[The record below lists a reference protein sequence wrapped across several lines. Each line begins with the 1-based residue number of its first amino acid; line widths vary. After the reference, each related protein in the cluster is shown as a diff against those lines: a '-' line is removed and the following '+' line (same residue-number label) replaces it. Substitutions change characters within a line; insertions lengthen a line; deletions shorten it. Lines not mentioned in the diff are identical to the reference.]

1 MRSYLVAR
9 SRRPAS
15 RVKHRFGIGCPA
27 HSSIR
32 LGILRVLAYSCADAM
47 PGASRGYLRRVA
59 IVPPNIP
66 GVTDWQP
73 LARGGFATV
82 WRARQP
88 SLNREVAVKVDDRTL
103 DSESERRRFLGEA
116 GAAGHLSGHPC
127 IVTVY
132 DTGILAGGRPYLVM
146 KYCSGGSLTSW
157 LKPDNR
163 QSVERICFVGVRIA
177 EALVAAHEQGM
188 LHRDVKPANILIDN
202 YGNPGLADFGL
213 TALEPGSTIGLTV
226 AYAPPEVILG
236 GQPSEYGDVYQLAAT
251 LYALLSGNPPSN
263 SSGGVM
269 SLEDRIARVR
279 EPVKPLPDVD
289 QDLMQLLLDGLSFEP
304 SDRPTAAEFRDRLTA
319 LGASKVAVAA
329 ARPGAR
335 QVTLGFI
342 AATLVALVLVALGG
356 SAVYLYEID
365 RSVTENINRG
375 LDLPPE
381 VTDGEKRPAKDPQ
394 TADTLD
400 YLLIGT
406 DDNSALNEGGR
417 SDSLML
423 LHVNQARDQAY
434 VISIPRNTW
443 VDIPGRGWQR
453 INAAFEI
460 GGPPLVVRTVEKLTG
475 TRIDHV
481 AMIDF
486 QSFVKLTQD
495 LGGVSVTNRK
505 AFSRFPEGSITLSG
519 ADALDYVRSGDPG
532 ELQRAENQRN
542 VLKAILAKGLSTGV
556 VADPAR
562 FTTFLGNA
570 AKRIQV
576 DKSLKD
582 AEIRS
587 TALSIR
593 MKPKDITLLPLPLGD
608 ERRVKKQS
616 VYPVNANQLAKLSQ
630 ALRTDTMAEYVN

>member
-1 MRSYLVAR
+1 
-9 SRRPAS
+9 
-15 RVKHRFGIGCPA
+15 
-27 HSSIR
+27 
-32 LGILRVLAYSCADAM
+32 
-47 PGASRGYLRRVA
+47 
-59 IVPPNIP
+59 
-66 GVTDWQP
+66 
-73 LARGGFATV
+73 V

-103 DSESERRRFLGEA
+103 DTESERHRFLGEA
-116 GAAGHLSGHPC
+116 GAAGHLSGHPA

-132 DTGILAGGRPYLVM
+132 DTGILADGRPYLVM
-146 KYCSGGSLTSW
+146 KYCSGGSLTGW

-188 LHRDVKPANILIDN
+188 LHRDVKPANILIDS

-213 TALEPGSTIGLTV
+213 TALEPGSTVGLTV

-236 GQPSEYGDVYQLAAT
+236 GKPSEYGDVYQLAAT

-263 SSGGVM
+263 SSGGDM
-269 SLEDRIARVR
+269 SLQDRIARVR
-279 EPVKPLPDVD
+279 EPVKPLPGVD
-289 QDLMQLLLDGLSFEP
+289 EHLMQLLLAGLSFEP

-319 LGASKVAVAA
+319 LGAAKDAVAA

-342 AATLVALVLVALGG
+342 AATLVALVLVLLGG

-381 VTDGEKRPAKDPQ
+381 DTAGEKRPVKDPQ
-394 TADTLD
+394 ADHTLD

-406 DDNSALNEGGR
+406 DGGDPAGDVGGR
-417 SDSLML
+417 SDSIMM
-423 LHVNQARDQAY
+423 LHVNQSRDQAY
-434 VISIPRNTW
+434 VISIPRTTRVN
-443 VDIPGRGWQR
+443 IPGNGTKT
-453 INAAFEI
+453 INRAFEI
-460 GGPPLVVRTVEKLTG
+460 GGPPMVVRTVEKLTD

-481 AMIDF
+481 VMIDF
-486 QSFVKLTQD
+486 QGFVKLTQD
-495 LGGVSVTNRK
+495 LGGVTVTNRT
-505 AFSRFPEGSITLSG
+505 AFHSAGGYSYPTGTVNLSG
-519 ADALDYVRSGDPG
+519 DAALWYVR
-532 ELQRAENQRN
+532 ERRQREEDRVENQRN
-542 VLKAILAKGLSTGV
+542 VVKAILAKGLSPEV
-556 VADPAR
+556 IADPAR

-576 DKSLKD
+576 DKTLTN
-582 AEIRS
+582 AEVRS

-593 MKPKDITLLPLPLGD
+593 MKPKDITLISIPVKDESKGVVDDPLIA
-608 ERRVKKQS
+608 E
-616 VYPVNANQLAKLSQ
+616 LSQ
-630 ALRTDTMAEYVN
+630 ALRKDTMAEYVKTHPPR

>member
-1 MRSYLVAR
+1 
-9 SRRPAS
+9 
-15 RVKHRFGIGCPA
+15 
-27 HSSIR
+27 
-32 LGILRVLAYSCADAM
+32 
-47 PGASRGYLRRVA
+47 
-59 IVPPNIP
+59 
-66 GVTDWQP
+66 
-73 LARGGFATV
+73 V

-103 DSESERRRFLGEA
+103 DTESERHRFLGEA
-116 GAAGHLSGHPC
+116 GAAGHLSGHSA

-132 DTGILAGGRPYLVM
+132 DTGILADGRPYLVM

-157 LKPDNR
+157 LKPDNK

-188 LHRDVKPANILIDN
+188 LHRDVKPANILIDS

-213 TALEPGSTIGLTV
+213 TALEPGSTVGLTV

-236 GQPSEYGDVYQLAAT
+236 GKPSEYGDVYQLAAT

-263 SSGGVM
+263 SSGGDM
-269 SLEDRIARVR
+269 SLQDRIARVR
-279 EPVKPLPDVD
+279 EPVKPLTDVD
-289 QDLMQLLLDGLSFEP
+289 EDLMQLLLAGLSFEP
-304 SDRPTAAEFRDRLTA
+304 TERPTAAEFRDRLTG
-319 LGASKVAVAA
+319 LGAAKDAVAA

-342 AATLVALVLVALGG
+342 AATLVALVLVLLGG

-365 RSVTENINRG
+365 RSVTENINRE

-381 VTDGEKRPAKDPQ
+381 DTGGEKRPVKDPE
-394 TADTLD
+394 ADHTLD
-400 YLLIGT
+400 YLLVGT
-406 DDNSALNEGGR
+406 DEGDPEKDRGGP
-417 SDSLML
+417 SDSIML

-434 VISIPRNTW
+434 VISIPRNTL
-443 VDIPGRGWQR
+443 VDVPGQSTQK
-453 INAAFEI
+453 INTVFRA
-460 GGPPLVVRTVEKLTG
+460 GGAPLVVRTVEKLTG
-475 TRIDHV
+475 ARIDHV

-486 QSFVKLTQD
+486 EGFVKLTQD
-495 LGGVSVTNRK
+495 LGGVTVKNRVGFN
-505 AFSRFPEGSITLSG
+505 APGYYFPPGTTTLSG
-519 ADALDYVRSGDPG
+519 DAALRYVREPSPG
-532 ELQRAENQRN
+532 ELQRVENQQI

-576 DKSLKD
+576 DKTLNN

-587 TALSIR
+587 TAMSIR
-593 MKPKDITLLPLPLGD
+593 MTPKDITLISPLGKQHKVKGPQGMVYKLERQPLD
-608 ERRVKKQS
+608 E
-616 VYPVNANQLAKLSQ
+616 LSE
-630 ALRTDTMAEYVN
+630 ALRKDTMAEYVKTHPAR